1 MIGAG
6 IIGITVAKWAR
17 FFGAEH
23 VAISD
28 LDSAR
33 LARAQLAGATTTIDA
48 SENSDPVQ
56 AFKSATGAAPDVI
69 VECVGRPI
77 LQNLVD
83 AAPIGAHI
91 VAVGAA
97 MVPEPIS
104 SVAAAQKK
112 IRMTFSFGYTLDDFN
127 FILRM
132 IDAGRLSTDELISRT
147 VTLEEVP
154 EAFAGLMQPNEHCKI
169 MIEP

>member
-1 MIGAG
+1 MLI
-6 IIGITVAKWAR
+6 
-17 FFGAEH
+17 
-23 VAISD
+23 
-28 LDSAR
+28 
-33 LARAQLAGATTTIDA
+33 
-48 SENSDPVQ
+48 
-56 AFKSATGAAPDVI
+56 
-69 VECVGRPI
+69 
-77 LQNLVD
+77 
-83 AAPIGAHI
+83 
-91 VAVGAA
+91 AVGAA

-154 EAFAGLMQPNEHCKI
+154 EAFAGLMQPNAHCKI